1 MRGVDLQSLIQSV
14 GEDDLKKAA
23 AKAEANRKAM
33 QELRAQ
39 QGGMNVSEL
48 MLALSQEDGEEGHQQ
63 SVPQLHEKENTNVE
77 RSKPSSG
84 FFPTPP
90 GK

>member
-1 MRGVDLQSLIQSV
+1 MRGTDLQALLQQV

-23 AKAEANRKAM
+23 ERLEADRAAAKK
-33 QELRAQ
+33 LRQQ

-48 MLALSQEDGEEGHQQ
+48 MLAMSMDDGEDVQREI
-63 SVPQLHEKENTNVE
+63 PQLHEEKKDE
-77 RSKPSSG
+77 RPKQAAGSG